1 MRFAFKLAK
10 VEKSVTI
17 PEAIHNP
24 YLAARH
30 EWDER
35 YGDLVTRAKNWR
47 TMALVSGLIA
57 LVATGGMLWLSA
69 RSRVVPHPRHSV
81 CGARAAHAQSPL
93 FSEPPPESFLWKIRF
108 VVRLVASQPS
118 RDACA
123 MPWPT
128 VFAALAVA

>member
-1 MRFAFKLAK
+1 MGFALGFAK
-10 VEKSVTI
+10 IEKPSGTT
-17 PEAIHNP
+17 PHGDYNP

-69 RSRVVPHPRHSV
+69 RSRVVP
-81 CGARAAHAQSPL
+81 
-93 FSEPPPESFLWKIRF
+93 F
-108 VVRLVASQPS
+108 VVLMDSLGRPLASGPADQASVGDDRLKRAELLAWVESLRLVTTDAVSQ
-118 RDACA
+118 RK
-123 MPWPT
+123 
-128 VFAALAVA
+128 